1 MARLAGMRGFF
12 QAATFPFLGEGIIWY
27 SMGMRVPNHF
37 QLRQREGYAGLF
49 ASACLVCVAGFVHAT
64 GEVYSPPPFGHY
76 QPILDRMPF
85 GALPPNF
92 NAAPADA
99 AELKSE
105 AQEKAEQQKL
115 AKQVNMS
122 AVNVTP
128 DGSTAIGFTDLSQKP
143 PVNYYLL
150 VGSEADGWK
159 VLSADYDAETATI
172 EKEGVAI
179 TLQLGK
185 GMVDPAA
192 PVPAAAQPALARNR
206 TTLPTLLSSPDEPRS
221 LSFSRKLGAAG
232 VARRGRLSPKDKQAD
247 ASASRSFMERLR
259 ERDTQKTQALKNEA
273 AKHQEELVK
282 LAREAAQKELRKR
295 DEEAALAAQESAAQV
310 QQEEAVDPAET
321 QEAAPPQVE

>member
-1 MARLAGMRGFF
+1 M
-12 QAATFPFLGEGIIWY
+12 WY
-27 SMGMRVPNHF
+27 SITMRVSKHIRF
-37 QLRQREGYAGLF
+37 GRRAGYAGLSVF
-49 ASACLVCVAGFVHAT
+49 FWLVCLAGLARAT
-64 GEVYSPPPFGHY
+64 SEVYSPPPFGHY

-92 NAAPADA
+92 NATQADA

-128 DGSTAIGFTDLSQKP
+128 DGRTAIGFTDLSQKP

-172 EKEGVAI
+172 EKEGVAV

-185 GMVDPAA
+185 GLVDPAA
-192 PVPAAAQPALARNR
+192 PAPAAAAAQPALARNR
-206 TTLPTLLSSPDEPRS
+206 PSLPTLLPSPAEPRS
-221 LSFSRKLGAAG
+221 LSFARKNGAAG
-232 VARRGRLSPKDKQAD
+232 GALRGPSFPKDGTAD
-247 ASASRSFMERLR
+247 TSRSRSYMERLR
-259 ERDTQKTQALKNEA
+259 ERDTQKTKAQLAEA
-273 AKHQEELVK
+273 AKQQEQLVK
-282 LAREAAQKELRKR
+282 LAREAAQKEIRKS
-295 DEEAALAAQESAAQV
+295 EEAAALAAQENAAQV
-310 QQEEAVDPAET
+310 QQEEAVVPAEE
-321 QEAAPPQVE
+321 QPGAAPPPVE

>member
-1 MARLAGMRGFF
+1 MWYFIPMRFFKHVRFGRREGCGGLSVFVWLVCLAGLAR
-12 QAATFPFLGEGIIWY
+12 
-27 SMGMRVPNHF
+27 
-37 QLRQREGYAGLF
+37 
-49 ASACLVCVAGFVHAT
+49 AT
-64 GEVYSPPPFGHY
+64 GEVYSLPPFGHY

-92 NAAPADA
+92 NAAQADA
-99 AELKSE
+99 AELKNE

-185 GMVDPAA
+185 GMVDPSA
-192 PVPAAAQPALARNR
+192 PAPAAAAGQPAALARHR
-206 TTLPTLLSSPDEPRS
+206 AALPIQLPSSAEPRS
-221 LSFSRKLGAAG
+221 LPFARKPGAAG
-232 VARRGRLSPKDKQAD
+232 VTPRGLSYLRDKPAD
-247 ASASRSFMERLR
+247 TSGTRSFMERLR
-259 ERDTQKTQALKNEA
+259 ERDTQKTQAQLAEA
-273 AKHQEELVK
+273 AKQREQLVK
-282 LAREAAQKELRKR
+282 LAREAAQKEIRKS
-295 DEEAALAAQESAAQV
+295 EEAAALAAQERAAQM
-310 QQEEAVDPAET
+310 QQEEGAAPAEET
-321 QEAAPPQVE
+321 TEAAPPQAE

>member
-1 MARLAGMRGFF
+1 
-12 QAATFPFLGEGIIWY
+12 
-27 SMGMRVPNHF
+27 MRVSNHF
-37 QLRQREGYAGLF
+37 QFGRREGYAGLF
-49 ASACLVCVAGFVHAT
+49 AFVWLVCLAGFVHAT
-64 GEVYSPPPFGHY
+64 SDAYSPPPFGHY

-92 NAAPADA
+92 NATPADA

-192 PVPAAAQPALARNR
+192 SVSAAAQPALARNR
-206 TTLPTLLSSPDEPRS
+206 PTLPTLLPSPAEPRS
-221 LSFSRKLGAAG
+221 LSFARKPGAAG
-232 VARRGRLSPKDKQAD
+232 STLRGLSYPKDRPAD
-247 ASASRSFMERLR
+247 ASGSRSYTERLR
-259 ERDTQKTQALKNEA
+259 ERDTQKTKAQLAEA
-273 AKHQEELVK
+273 AKQQEQLVK
-282 LAREAAQKELRKR
+282 LAREAAQKEIRKSE
-295 DEEAALAAQESAAQV
+295 EEAALAAQEKAAQV
-310 QQEEAVDPAET
+310 QQEEAVVPAEAPET
-321 QEAAPPQVE
+321 APPPQVE